1 MSNIENKNTTGP
13 ASKKSGFIE
22 ENQKSLGFILVGI
35 IVLVLLYFGY
45 QQFYLSPRAE
55 KAAAEM
61 FKAEEYAAIDSLRAK
76 AIAGDGSF
84 SGFEEIAKEYNN
96 TKSANIANAYLGGL
110 YLREGK
116 FQEAINSLEKY
127 SETGSQ
133 ILDPLVLG
141 MMGDAYSELNDYDKA
156 INYYKKAAD
165 KNKNSFTAPLML
177 KKLGLV
183 YEAQNNNQAAL
194 DAYKKIVSDF
204 PNSQEANAVQALIAR
219 VEAKL

>member
-1 MSNIENKNTTGP
+1 MSNIENKNTNGP
-13 ASKKSGFIE
+13 TSKKSGFLE

-35 IVLVLLYFGY
+35 IVLILLYFGY
-45 QQFYLSPRAE
+45 QQFYLSPRAD
-55 KAAAEM
+55 KAASEM
-61 FKAEEYAAIDSLRAK
+61 FKAEEYAAVDSLRNK

-96 TKSANIANAYLGGL
+96 TKSANVANAYLGGL

-116 FQEAINSLEKY
+116 YQEAINALEKY

-133 ILDPLVLG
+133 ILDPLVIG
-141 MMGDAYSELNDYDKA
+141 MIGDAYSEMNNYDKA
-156 INYYKKAAD
+156 IAQYKKAAD
-165 KNKNSFTAPLML
+165 KNKNSFTSPLML

-183 YEAQNNNQAAL
+183 YEVQNNNQAAL
-194 DAYKKIVSDF
+194 ESYKKIVSDF
-204 PNSQEANAVQALIAR
+204 PNSQEANTVLALIAR

>member
-1 MSNIENKNTTGP
+1 
-13 ASKKSGFIE
+13 
-22 ENQKSLGFILVGI
+22 
-35 IVLVLLYFGY
+35 
-45 QQFYLSPRAE
+45 
-55 KAAAEM
+55 M

-84 SGFEEIAKEYNN
+84 SGFEEIANEYNN

-165 KNKNSFTAPLML
+165 KNKNSFTAPLM
-177 KKLGLV
+177 
-183 YEAQNNNQAAL
+183 
-194 DAYKKIVSDF
+194 
-204 PNSQEANAVQALIAR
+204 
-219 VEAKL
+219 